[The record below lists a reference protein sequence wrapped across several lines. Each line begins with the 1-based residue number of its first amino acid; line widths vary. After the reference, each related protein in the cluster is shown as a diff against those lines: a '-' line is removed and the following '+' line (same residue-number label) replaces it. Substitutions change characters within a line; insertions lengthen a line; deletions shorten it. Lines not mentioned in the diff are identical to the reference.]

1 MKLNST
7 ISTLAVCLMGSCLP
21 LLMAPASAAADTI
34 DTDLSHQPSAWR
46 ASQYIGATVR
56 DRTDQAL
63 GMIQD
68 LVFNPATR
76 QVDFAVITL
85 NTPDQTGRLTAVPWP
100 LLHTSAEP
108 GRVVA
113 TVDRSRITAAPT
125 FEAGNWPDFAQTSYS
140 QRLYSHYG
148 LSYERPAMGGRVLL
162 EEHERGSGRRESN
175 FPRPQPDGHE
185 VFPYLDERNKSD
197 YQLKRNP

>member
-7 ISTLAVCLMGSCLP
+7 ISTLVVCLMGACLP
-21 LLMAPASAAADTI
+21 ALTPSATADSNLG
-34 DTDLSHQPSAWR
+34 DTHLSHRQSAWR

-56 DRTDQAL
+56 DRADQTL

-76 QVDFAVITL
+76 QVDFAVISL
-85 NTPDQTGRLTAVPWP
+85 VTPNEAGKLTAVPWP
-100 LLHTSAEP
+100 LLRTSAEP

-125 FEAGNWPDFAQTSYS
+125 FEAGNWPDFSQASYS

-148 LSYERPAMGGRVLL
+148 LAYERPAMGGRVPL
-162 EEHERGSGRRESN
+162 EGQERGYGRESN
-175 FPRPQPDGHE
+175 FPRPQPDGRE

-197 YQLKRNP
+197 YQLKRNQ